1 MGQMFLFIILEV
13 QKLIREKVN
22 ELVVLY
28 FHE

>member
-13 QKLIREKVN
+13 QKLIREKVH